1 MGNAVHPEDENH
13 ERGGGAGLLAGTGG
27 PSAEPPHLSAF
38 YLDQPQPGLE
48 RDYSPSRPPGQFVSS
63 PSATLTVA
71 RAGRGRRFRSGPCVP
86 GRSGSA
92 GFSSLPP
99 WSPALSGTSRVSC
112 AITVSCS
119 P

>member
-48 RDYSPSRPPGQFVSS
+48 RDYSPSRPPGQFASS
-63 PSATLTVA
+63 PSATLTVPRPVPQHPPDEPGA
-71 RAGRGRRFRSGPCVP
+71 QYSIRSVRTWPQRVGGILIAAAVVAGDRKSV
-86 GRSGSA
+86 
-92 GFSSLPP
+92 
-99 WSPALSGTSRVSC
+99 V
-112 AITVSCS
+112 
-119 P
+119 